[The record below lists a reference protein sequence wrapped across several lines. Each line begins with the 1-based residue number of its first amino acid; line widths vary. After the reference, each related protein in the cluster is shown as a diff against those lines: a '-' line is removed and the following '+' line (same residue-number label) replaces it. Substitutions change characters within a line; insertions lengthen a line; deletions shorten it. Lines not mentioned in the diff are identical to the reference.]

1 VVYRA
6 TDLTLHETVAL
17 KMLRPDLVAPVP
29 RAHEELKH
37 ELRLARRV
45 SHRNVVR
52 THDFGTSDGMAFITM
67 EYVEAT
73 PLSAVLAQRGAL
85 APAVVLALAKQ
96 LVRALEAAHEQ
107 GVVHGDLKPAN
118 LLVAGDGMLK
128 VTDFGVATL
137 VRRPQTNAEERV
149 TPPHLAGAVVGTPEY
164 MAPELLVGGEP
175 DARSDL
181 YAAGMVLYECLT
193 GATPFQRDT
202 PRGFLSQ
209 KLDVPTRAPGAR
221 LTSAGINPS
230 IQSLDALVAWM
241 TAPSPTDRP
250 ANAGAVAAALARLS

>member
-1 VVYRA
+1 VYRA
-6 TDLTLHETVAL
+6 IDLTLHETVAL
-17 KMLRPDLVAPVP
+17 KMLRPDLVAPAP

-137 VRRPQTNAEERV
+137 VRRPQPNAEERV

-221 LTSAGINPS
+221 FTSAGATPS

-241 TAPSPTDRP
+241 TAPNPTDRP
-250 ANAGAVAAALARLS
+250 ANAAAVAAALTRLS